1 MNHKILAINPGS
13 TSTKIAVY
21 LNAKPVFLKS
31 IIHDPLQLN
40 KYERISD
47 QYEFRKDIILKELKD
62 SHIPIENIEVVV
74 GRGGLIHPIESG
86 VYNINERLR
95 NDLLEGVMGEH
106 ASNLGGLI
114 AHDIAKELPNCHAF
128 IADPVVVDELQD
140 VARITG
146 HPRFQ
151 RFSIFHALNQKA
163 TARAYARLMNHK
175 YDELNLVI
183 AHMGGGISIGAHR
196 NGKVID
202 VNQALDGEGPFS
214 PERSGTLPAGALAKF
229 CFEGGLTLEEVK
241 RMITGEGGYVAYLN
255 TNSAYEVE
263 LLAQDGDDNARL
275 IQDGMSYQIG
285 KEIASM
291 CAVLHG
297 EVDAIILTGGISHN
311 PMVVEYIKKMVAFIA
326 PVVIYP
332 GEDEMHALAM
342 NGLMVLKGEIKPKEY
357 DESTMVNVILPCWES
372 KDKEKDEMMKS

>member
-1 MNHKILAINPGS
+1 MDHIILAINPGS

-21 LNAKPVFLKS
+21 HNAKPVFLKN
-31 IIHDPLQLN
+31 ILHDPKELS
-40 KYERISD
+40 KYKRISD
-47 QYEFRKDIILKELKD
+47 QYEFRKNIILKELKN
-62 SHIPIENIEVVV
+62 SHLDIEDIEVIV

-86 VYNINERLR
+86 VYNINDRLR
-95 NDLLEGVMGEH
+95 HDLLEGVMGEH

-114 AHDIAKELPNCHAF
+114 AIDIAKDLPNCKAF

-140 VARITG
+140 VARIAG

-163 TARAYARLMNHK
+163 TARAYSRLMNRK
-175 YDELNLVI
+175 YEELNLVI
-183 AHMGGGISIGAHR
+183 AHLGGGVSVGAHR
-196 NGKVID
+196 KGKVID

-214 PERSGTLPAGALAKF
+214 PERSGTLPAGALVKL
-229 CFEGGLTLEEVK
+229 CYEGILTLDEMK
-241 RMITGEGGYVAYLN
+241 RMITGEGGYVAYLG

-263 LLAQDGDDNARL
+263 LLAQEGDEKASL

-297 EVDAIILTGGISHN
+297 DVDAIILTGGISHN
-311 PMVVEYIKKMVAFIA
+311 PMVVEYIKKMVSFIA

-357 DESTMVNVILPCWES
+357 DESTMVNVKLPCWDS
-372 KDKEKDEMMKS
+372 RDREKDEMMK

>member
-1 MNHKILAINPGS
+1 MDHIILAINPGS

-21 LNAKPVFLKS
+21 HNAKPVFLKN
-31 IIHDPLQLN
+31 ILHDPKELS
-40 KYERISD
+40 KYKRISD
-47 QYEFRKDIILKELKD
+47 QYEFRKNIILKELKN
-62 SHIPIENIEVVV
+62 SHLDIEDMEVIV

-86 VYNINERLR
+86 VYNINDRLR
-95 NDLLEGVMGEH
+95 HDLLEGVMGEH

-114 AHDIAKELPNCHAF
+114 AIDIAKDLPNCKAF

-140 VARITG
+140 VARIAG

-163 TARAYARLMNHK
+163 TARAYSRLMNRK
-175 YDELNLVI
+175 YEELNLVI
-183 AHMGGGISIGAHR
+183 AHLGGGVSVGAHR
-196 NGKVID
+196 KGKVID

-214 PERSGTLPAGALAKF
+214 PERSGTLPAGALVKL
-229 CFEGGLTLEEVK
+229 CYDGTLTLDEMK
-241 RMITGEGGYVAYLN
+241 RMITGEGGYVAYLG

-263 LLAQDGDDNARL
+263 LLAQEGDEKASL

-297 EVDAIILTGGISHN
+297 DVDAIILTGGISHN
-311 PMVVEYIKKMVAFIA
+311 PMVVEYIKKMVSFIA

-357 DESTMVNVILPCWES
+357 DESTMVNVKLPCWDS
-372 KDKEKDEMMKS
+372 RDREKDEMMK